1 MDKKQAIEIAE
12 LLHDFYVGKSEK
24 PVILVDGK
32 DLFELF
38 DAIRVQGSL
47 DNGKKIDYPLF
58 SMLDK
63 DNAVKTILEICSEL

>member
-38 DAIRVQGSL
+38 DAIRVQGPL
-47 DNGKKIDYPLF
+47 KNGEKIDYPLF

-63 DNAVKTILEICSEL
+63 DNAVKTILEICSKL